1 MISIGILDI
10 LDFLDIRYDVIW
22 SYRELFIRGIG
33 VTLSLTLIGYIGG
46 FLLGLLV
53 GLGKIS
59 KKKWI
64 RIPAKY
70 YVDIFRGTPLLVQ
83 ILIIHVAVIPTIF
96 GTSLGPFISGA
107 VALVLN
113 SAAYNAEIIRAGIQ
127 SIEKGQMEA
136 ARSLG
141 MPSGVAMRT
150 IILPQAFRRM
160 VPPLG
165 NELIALLKDSSLVM
179 VIAVNDLLY
188 AGKVV
193 AGASFRTWEPYLTIA
208 LLYLLLT
215 FVFSK
220 IISYVEKRFSNSYVP
235 SRRKGIFSFG
245 RNQGRE
251 NL

>member
-1 MISIGILDI
+1 MI
-10 LDFLDIRYDVIW
+10 W
-22 SYRELFIRGIG
+22 NYRELFIRGIG
-33 VTLSLTLIGYIGG
+33 VTLTLTLIGYIGG

-64 RIPAKY
+64 QIPAKY
-70 YVDIFRGTPLLVQ
+70 YVDVFRGTPLLVQ

-96 GTSLGPFISGA
+96 GHSLGPFISGV
-107 VALVLN
+107 VALILN

-193 AGASFRTWEPYLTIA
+193 AGASFRTWEPYITIA
-208 LLYLLLT
+208 VLYLILT
-215 FVFSK
+215 FIFSK
-220 IISYVEKRFSNSYVP
+220 VISYVEKRFSNSYVP
-235 SRRKGIFSFG
+235 SGRKRIFSFG
-245 RNQGRE
+245 RKSGGR
-251 NL
+251 